1 MSESLKAH
9 YDSLMLQAQTTAES
23 KFSAHFIT
31 GTKNVILLKRH
42 NVPFKTKAFMT
53 VKVNYHDMSFHEGDY
68 DMNFDE
74 AVKNFYKRVEVSTF
88 NPKFDTPA
96 LKGGE

>member
-1 MSESLKAH
+1 MRQDLKDH
-9 YDSLMLQAQTTAES
+9 YDSLMLKAQTTAES
-23 KFSAHFIT
+23 KFSAHFVA
-31 GTKNVILLKRH
+31 GNRNVILLKRH

-53 VKVNYHDMSFHEGDY
+53 VMVNYHDMTFHEGDY
-68 DMNFDE
+68 DMNFNE

-96 LKGGE
+96 MKGGE